1 MKTKSKIL
9 SQISLMVFVAFVSSL
24 TYGGMPCT
32 GTMSYILYPQYV
44 SNPDNHMQD
53 SNPYPPENK
62 IALIIRWMGSTAADN
77 AATWGVNYY
86 TGFTPASPVS
96 SYQRCSVNAN
106 PYTAFQMQGYG
117 TGMFVNTYSFPWQ
130 SITGGG
136 PNVNYVY
143 KWSSS
148 SYPTVFTSTDASFA
162 IQMNAKMP
170 WVYRPNAG
178 SHPNS
183 CVPQLSMTF
192 AFNQTGTN
200 KMLNWVVLLYDPRGG
215 SYMNYENVQWDAYNQ
230 QAFISTSLSE
240 GRSYITRG
248 CGSNVTRSTTWSDSK
263 YFRAHVTWNNM
274 IAAAN
279 AANSF
284 IGSSYYS
291 TNPAA
296 YKLVTVRAM
305 LEISPW
311 DYGTNASAGASISYF
326 CALKRTD

>member
-1 MKTKSKIL
+1 MKTKSIL
-9 SQISLMVFVAFVSSL
+9 LLVLVALVSSL
-24 TYGGMPCT
+24 TYGMMPCN
-32 GTMSYILYPQYV
+32 GTLSYILPPQYV

-53 SNPYPPENK
+53 NNAWPPYDK

-77 AATWGVNYY
+77 AATWGVNYF
-86 TGFTPASPVS
+86 TGFTPASPVGN
-96 SYQRCSVNAN
+96 YQRCSVNAN

-117 TGMFVNTYSFPWQ
+117 TGMFMNTYSFPWQ
-130 SITGGG
+130 NIIGGG
-136 PNVNYVY
+136 PNTNYIY
-143 KWSSS
+143 QWS

-162 IQMNAKMP
+162 IQMTAKMP

-178 SHPNS
+178 SRPNS

-200 KMLNWVVLLYDPRGG
+200 KMLNWVVLIYDPRGG

-248 CGSNVTRSTTWSDSK
+248 CGSNVTRSTTWSDPK
-263 YFRAHVTWNNM
+263 YFRAHVTWNNL
-274 IAAAN
+274 INAAN

-284 IGSSYYS
+284 IGSGYYS
-291 TNPAA
+291 TNPAD
-296 YKLVTVRAM
+296 YKLVVVRSM

-311 DYGTNASAGASISYF
+311 DYGTNASAGASISHF
-326 CALKRTD
+326 CALKRTN